1 MSCLTFEFYNI
12 SFSISSLVFIGY
24 KCKEDNARREEEVIA
39 NERIPPAGEH
49 VSIVGQKNLKRG
61 GSPSETSR
69 TTSAQNFTY
78 SQRSSSSLF
87 KGFMTNE
94 ELRSVHIDLTWLT
107 KTQDQVFTNHLMS
120 KPNQGCG
127 PYPNANTLAS
137 EFGISWGLTLLVFMS
152 LRWINIHK
160 AS

>member
-94 ELRSVHIDLTWLT
+94 ELRSVHIDLT
-107 KTQDQVFTNHLMS
+107 
-120 KPNQGCG
+120 
-127 PYPNANTLAS
+127 
-137 EFGISWGLTLLVFMS
+137 
-152 LRWINIHK
+152 
-160 AS
+160 